1 MKVLHIRKICFIT
14 IIIFMCVN
22 AYSQEFIKKPNVSG
36 QFYPADPKKLSF
48 LLDNFLDEANTE
60 PFDEKIEVIV
70 SPHAGYI
77 YSGPVAGY
85 GYKAASR
92 QHYSTIIILAP
103 SHFVGF
109 RGISVWPKGKFETPL
124 GSIDVDQVFTQ
135 KIIDAQEN
143 ASFMPQAFAREHSL
157 EVQIPFLQEVF
168 KEFKIVPIIFGQLSY
183 EECER
188 LAMTLNQLVGKNNDV
203 LIVAST
209 DMSHYHDSKTAKEMD
224 HKVIELVKTF
234 KAKALWQNCHDG
246 ALELCGFGPT
256 TTAIIYAK
264 QRSLSFSVLNYAD
277 SGDIT
282 GDKKAV
288 VGYFSAVFYK
298 EEKDKNSKDRT
309 MFLSEE
315 QKKRLLEIAKQ
326 TINEYVKNEKT
337 LEFSEKDS
345 RLLEEEGAFVTI
357 HKSGKLRGCIGNI
370 LGRGPLYET
379 VRDMAVASSTQDPRF
394 PRVQEKE
401 LKDLEIEISVLSKPW
416 RVNSVDE
423 IEVGTHGV
431 IVSKGLFNK
440 GLFLPQVATEQRW
453 NRDQFLSNLCAHK
466 AGLPPDAWK
475 DPSVTLEAFT
485 AQVFSEKDF

>member
-1 MKVLHIRKICFIT
+1 MV
-14 IIIFMCVN
+14 
-22 AYSQEFIKKPNVSG
+22 QEAKKDAVERVS
-36 QFYPADPKKLSF
+36 D
-48 LLDNFLDEANTE
+48 
-60 PFDEKIEVIV
+60 
-70 SPHAGYI
+70 
-77 YSGPVAGY
+77 
-85 GYKAASR
+85 
-92 QHYSTIIILAP
+92 
-103 SHFVGF
+103 
-109 RGISVWPKGKFETPL
+109 
-124 GSIDVDQVFTQ
+124 
-135 KIIDAQEN
+135 
-143 ASFMPQAFAREHSL
+143 
-157 EVQIPFLQEVF
+157 
-168 KEFKIVPIIFGQLSY
+168 
-183 EECER
+183 
-188 LAMTLNQLVGKNNDV
+188 
-203 LIVAST
+203 
-209 DMSHYHDSKTAKEMD
+209 
-224 HKVIELVKTF
+224 
-234 KAKALWQNCHDG
+234 KAKKDG
-246 ALELCGFGPT
+246 VAPLT
-256 TTAIIYAK
+256 I
-264 QRSLSFSVLNYAD
+264 D
-277 SGDIT
+277 
-282 GDKKAV
+282 
-288 VGYFSAVFYK
+288 
-298 EEKDKNSKDRT
+298 
-309 MFLSEE
+309 